1 MQFILFL
8 YFSESRLFCDSGNT
22 FLCKWHSNLIYFY
35 FSWNGHICKHGI
47 FLRWNLLGRERWL
60 RDKCFWLQMEKTS
73 FMIGPLQSM
82 IFLDISSLFFW
93 FFILWFFVFSLFPWY
108 RLCLFYGRVYLFLF
122 RVLCLIHFLKL
133 IPQRRTFARVM
144 KGIQFLTLP
153 CHHYLTVAWP
163 IPGNCCHVLWL
174 DLLQTTVL
182 DQHLYIPIL
191 LIILTKNACYVSRG
205 MHFDSLLRC
214 RRLYRKQILKK
225 KRELGL
231 INIANSKVI
240 RYKQKQTTAMQKN
253 RCNGKFASVMCS
265 VW

>member
-1 MQFILFL
+1 MGSDGKDELHDWTSPVNDFPGHFFAFFLILHSLILCFL
-8 YFSESRLFCDSGNT
+8 VVPMIQTLS
-22 FLCKWHSNLIYFY
+22 I
-35 FSWNGHICKHGI
+35 
-47 FLRWNLLGRERWL
+47 LR
-60 RDKCFWLQMEKTS
+60 T
-73 FMIGPLQSM
+73 
-82 IFLDISSLFFW
+82 
-93 FFILWFFVFSLFPWY
+93 
-108 RLCLFYGRVYLFLF
+108 CLFVSLL

-144 KGIQFLTLP
+144 KGSQFLTLP

-163 IPGNCCHVLWL
+163 IPSNCCHVLWL

-191 LIILTKNACYVSRG
+191 LIILTKNACCVNRG